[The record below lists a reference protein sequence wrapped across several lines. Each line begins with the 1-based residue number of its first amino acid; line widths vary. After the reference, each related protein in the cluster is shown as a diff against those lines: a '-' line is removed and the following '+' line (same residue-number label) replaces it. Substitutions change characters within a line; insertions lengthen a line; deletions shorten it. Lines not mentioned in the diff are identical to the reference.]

1 MSTTTAAFSP
11 IPSYLLGALCLALG
25 LNSILRPSNEYP
37 RFGLPFES
45 GPVGANARKVK
56 PSKPT
61 QPTGANDACVSP
73 LIHLKGIRETSYGLA
88 LIALQYQGQDV
99 AVTTIAAICALA
111 GLGDG
116 VVVWKYGEE
125 ELRVKKALGHWMAFL
140 GFGGWA
146 LWRVYW

>member
-1 MSTTTAAFSP
+1 MSTTSSFSP

-45 GPVGANARKVK
+45 GPAGTARK

-61 QPTGANDACVSP
+61 KPTTGANDACVSP

-116 VVVWKYGEE
+116 FVVWKYGGEE
-125 ELRVKKALGHWMAFL
+125 FRVKALGHWLAFL

-146 LWRVYW
+146 AWRVYF